1 MTPIKD
7 DLAILTAKLSA
18 NARVNLY
25 GKNYLPHLKWTFPL
39 LLLITLISLSFFFF
53 FGVLNQSQLIICSLV
68 SLMPLLFIHLII
80 RRSRIAV
87 IKGDA
92 IILKGVGEKSTV
104 TLISSVKTAGSYHI
118 FGVHVTRLKYT
129 LDQQKKSSLVFGI
142 PSGMETSLGQL
153 IQHAKKCEKN
163 KRQIISRVL

>member
-7 DLAILTAKLSA
+7 DLAVLTAKLSA

-25 GKNYLPHLKWTFPL
+25 DKNYLPQLKWTCPL
-39 LLLITLISLSFFFF
+39 LVLITIISLSFLSFS
-53 FGVLNQSQLIICSLV
+53 GALNQSQLIIYGLI
-68 SLMPLLFIHLII
+68 SLMSLLFIHLII
-80 RRSRIAV
+80 GRSRIAA

-92 IILKGVGEKSTV
+92 IILKGIDKKSTV
-104 TLISSVKTAGSYHI
+104 TLIRSVKTAGSYHL

-129 LDQQKKSSLVFGI
+129 LDHQKKSSLVFGI
-142 PSGMETSLGQL
+142 PSGMKTSLGQL